1 MRQETISIETPEKI
15 RFDYKIA
22 QTGTRIGAY
31 ILDMVIQ
38 IVIIILG
45 VLLLVFIGILE
56 GGSFSGRL
64 TGQFQLLALA
74 FFYLLVFFFQWG
86 YFTLFEMFKNGQTP
100 GKKAM
105 RISVIRSNGEP
116 LEASIIVL
124 RNLLRAVD
132 GFPAFYA
139 LGGFISILDKKSRRL
154 GDMIADT
161 VVVHE
166 IRFNLKEPPFKTT
179 ISSRSTEEPA
189 MKLMTKLNE
198 EELYVI
204 RRFLSDRHLL
214 SEDKQKSVGTKLAAN
229 VKKRLNITGDF
240 SNEIAFLERIYKEHS
255 TESQP
260 TPHGKENKKVNG

>member
-1 MRQETISIETPEKI
+1 MKQETISIETPEKI

-31 ILDMVIQ
+31 ILDIIIQ
-38 IVIIILG
+38 VVIIILG

-56 GGSFSGRL
+56 GGSFSGRI

-100 GKKAM
+100 GKRAM
-105 RISVIRSNGEP
+105 RINVIRSNGEP
-116 LEASIIVL
+116 LDASVIVL

-132 GFPAFYA
+132 GFPALSA

-154 GDMIADT
+154 GDIIADT

-166 IRFNLKEPPFKTT
+166 IRFNLKEPSFKTT
-179 ISSRSTEEPA
+179 ISSKSTVEPA

-204 RRFLSDRHLL
+204 RRFLTDRYLL
-214 SEDKQKSVGTKLAAN
+214 SEEKQMSVGTKLAAN

-240 SNEIAFLERIYKEHS
+240 SDEIVFLERIYKEHS
-255 TESQP
+255 TEVQP
-260 TPHGKENKKVNG
+260 DVHDKESKKVKG

>member
-31 ILDMVIQ
+31 ILGMGIQ
-38 IVIIILG
+38 VTIIILG
-45 VLLLVFIGILE
+45 VLLLVFTGVLE
-56 GGSFSGRL
+56 GGSLPGPL

-74 FFYLLVFFFQWG
+74 FFYLLIFFFQWG

-105 RISVIRSNGEP
+105 RISVIRSDGEP
-116 LEASIIVL
+116 LDVPAIVL

-132 GFPAFYA
+132 GFPALSA

-154 GDMIADT
+154 GDIIADT

-166 IRFNLKEPPFKTT
+166 IRFNLKEPSFKTT
-179 ISSRSTEEPA
+179 ISPKSTEEPA
-189 MKLMTKLNE
+189 MKLMTRLNE

-204 RRFLSDRHLL
+204 RRFLGDRYLL
-214 SEDKQKSVGTKLAAN
+214 SEEKQKSVGAKLAAN
-229 VKKRLNITGDF
+229 VKKRLNIIGDF
-240 SNEIAFLERIYKEHS
+240 GDVIVFLERIYKEHS
-255 TESQP
+255 TEVQ
-260 TPHGKENKKVNG
+260 TDADKGIGGKVRK